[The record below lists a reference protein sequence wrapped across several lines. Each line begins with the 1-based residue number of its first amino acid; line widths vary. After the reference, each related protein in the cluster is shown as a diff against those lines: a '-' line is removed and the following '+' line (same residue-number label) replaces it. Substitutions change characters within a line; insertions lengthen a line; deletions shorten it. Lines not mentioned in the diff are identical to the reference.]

1 MTTKKVPPT
10 PVVPTKKPW
19 PLTPLFAR
27 YWPLI
32 VIFVGSIFLAL
43 NDWMFKLLGQ
53 LIYLPLLAI
62 GSALS
67 ALLIRNLI
75 FSSTSEADVDSGWFT
90 AEWKKLDPALRVT
103 LTVAI
108 VLTLFLGCAWIAAA
122 MI

>member
-1 MTTKKVPPT
+1 MTKKEATAT
-10 PVVPTKKPW
+10 PKVIKKPKPVW
-19 PLTPLFAR
+19 PIFTR
-27 YWPLI
+27 YWPLLC
-32 VIFVGSIFLAL
+32 IFTGSIFLAM
-43 NDWMFKLLGQ
+43 NDWMFKLFGQ